1 VPATDWPQTVGDR
14 LRRLG
19 TVRVRTT
26 VVATLVVGIALV
38 VGGLLL
44 VRLLHSSLVDNVQTA
59 AELRARDVAASLE
72 GGAARSTLTVAGE
85 EKSLIQVLDRTGTVV
100 ASSDNVAGEP
110 PVAHLAAV
118 DARTIERLPI
128 SDHDPYRVV
137 ARQTKDHQFT
147 VLVAQSLGPADSSTA
162 LVGRVLF
169 AGIPILLVLVAG
181 TTWMVA
187 GRALRPVER
196 IRAQVAAIS
205 AQELD
210 RRVPEPTGEDEIA
223 RLARTMNAMLDRLE
237 RSQDRQRRFVSD
249 ASHELRSPIATIQHQ
264 LEVALAHPEGFTVNE
279 LANEL
284 LPEDRRM
291 AHVVEDL
298 LLLARADEDILRV
311 GRRPVDLDDLLLTEA
326 GRLRQRGKVSV
337 DTAAISAGRVL
348 GDRAQL
354 ARLVRNLVDN
364 AERHAASTVS
374 LGLETSSN
382 TVRMTVADDG
392 AGVPAAERE
401 RIFERF
407 TRLDDARAR
416 DSGGAGLGLAIVAE
430 VARAH
435 GGSVGVDGDLG
446 VRFVVTLPAVDTER
460 SGDRTR

>member
-1 VPATDWPQTVGDR
+1 MGDR

-26 VVATLVVGIALV
+26 FVATLVVGIALV
-38 VGGLLL
+38 VGGVLL

-72 GGAARSTLTVAGE
+72 GGAAPSTLTVAGE
-85 EKSLIQVLDRTGTVV
+85 EKSLIQVLDRTGAVV

-110 PVAHLAAV
+110 PVARLAAG

-137 ARQTKDHQFT
+137 ARDTEDHQFT

-181 TTWMVA
+181 TTWFVA

-205 AQELD
+205 AQDLD

-249 ASHELRSPIATIQHQ
+249 ASHELRSPIATIHHQ
-264 LEVALAHPEGFTVNE
+264 LEVAL
-279 LANEL
+279 
-284 LPEDRRM
+284 
-291 AHVVEDL
+291 
-298 LLLARADEDILRV
+298 
-311 GRRPVDLDDLLLTEA
+311 
-326 GRLRQRGKVSV
+326 
-337 DTAAISAGRVL
+337 
-348 GDRAQL
+348 
-354 ARLVRNLVDN
+354 
-364 AERHAASTVS
+364 
-374 LGLETSSN
+374 
-382 TVRMTVADDG
+382 
-392 AGVPAAERE
+392 
-401 RIFERF
+401 
-407 TRLDDARAR
+407 
-416 DSGGAGLGLAIVAE
+416 
-430 VARAH
+430 
-435 GGSVGVDGDLG
+435 
-446 VRFVVTLPAVDTER
+446 
-460 SGDRTR
+460 

>member
-14 LRRLG
+14 FRRLG

-59 AELRARDVAASLE
+59 AELRARDVAAGLE
-72 GGAARSTLTVAGE
+72 GGAPPPTLAVAGE
-85 EKSLIQVLDRTGTVV
+85 EKSLIQVLDRTGAVV
-100 ASSDNVAGEP
+100 ESSDNVAGEP
-110 PVAHLAAV
+110 AITHLAAG

-137 ARQTKDHQFT
+137 ARQTTDHQFT

-181 TTWMVA
+181 TTWIVA

-210 RRVPEPTGEDEIA
+210 RRVPEPVGEDEIA

-249 ASHELRSPIATIQHQ
+249 ASHELRSPIATIHHQ
-264 LEVALAHPEGFTVNE
+264 LEVALAHPDRVTVDD

-311 GRRPVDLDDLLLTEA
+311 GRRPVDVDDLLLAEA

-337 DTAAISAGRVL
+337 DTTTISAGRVL

-364 AERHAASTVS
+364 AERHAASTVT

-382 TVRMTVADDG
+382 TVRVIVADDG

-435 GGSVGVDGDLG
+435 GGSVRVEGDPG
-446 VRFVVTLPAVDTER
+446 ARFVVTFPAVDTER
-460 SGDRTR
+460 SGD